1 MQLSFNFQSSVSVNK
16 VVVVVGLAAHC
27 NIIFC
32 KRIVQSARL
41 MGVLLPI
48 FFGALFYP
56 SAHNARRRV
65 K

>member
-1 MQLSFNFQSSVSVNK
+1 MVCCITHMDDEGSV
-16 VVVVVGLAAHC
+16 AD
-27 NIIFC
+27 
-32 KRIVQSARL
+32 
-41 MGVLLPI
+41 

>member
-1 MQLSFNFQSSVSVNK
+1 MLESIRSEIGDLFVEILLNK
-16 VVVVVGLAAHC
+16 VSGTHIYNEGSVT
-27 NIIFC
+27 
-32 KRIVQSARL
+32 
-41 MGVLLPI
+41 I